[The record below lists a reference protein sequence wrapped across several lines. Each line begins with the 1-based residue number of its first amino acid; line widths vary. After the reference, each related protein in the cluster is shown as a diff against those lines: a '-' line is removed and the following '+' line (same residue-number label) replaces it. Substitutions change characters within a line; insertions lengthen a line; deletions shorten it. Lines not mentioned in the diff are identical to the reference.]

1 MPPASQPLATA
12 QSGGGSLLELR
23 EITVR
28 YGQTVAVRELSLEV
42 ARGEI
47 VTLLGANGAGKSST
61 LNAIVGLAP
70 VVSGRVLVAGRDVT
84 GRPPE
89 SIIRH
94 SLALVPEGRRI
105 FANLTAGE
113 NLRLGAA
120 IATRAEY
127 EQRLPEVLE
136 LFPFV
141 KERLDTKAGLFSGG
155 EQQQLAIARALMANP
170 DLLLLDEPSLGL
182 APIMVSAVFELIVQL
197 RDRGVTMLLVEQNVE
212 RALSVADRAY
222 VLSAGH
228 LDVAGDA
235 DSLASQSIEEA
246 YLGIAAGSG

>member
-1 MPPASQPLATA
+1 MPPPSQPLATA
-12 QSGGGSLLELR
+12 QGGGGSLLELR
-23 EITVR
+23 GITVR
-28 YGQTVAVRELSLEV
+28 YRHTVAVRELSLAV
-42 ARGEI
+42 IRGEI

-94 SLALVPEGRRI
+94 SVALVPEGRHV
-105 FANLTAGE
+105 FANLTVGE

-120 IATRAEY
+120 IVSRAEY
-127 EQRLPEVLE
+127 EQRLPDVLE
-136 LFPFV
+136 LFPVV
-141 KERLDTKAGLFSGG
+141 KERLDAKAGLLSGG
-155 EQQQLAIARALMANP
+155 EQQQLAIARALMAKP

-182 APIMVSAVFELIVQL
+182 APIMVSTVFELIGQL

-222 VLSAGH
+222 VLSAGR
-228 LDVAGDA
+228 LEVAGDA

-246 YLGIAAGSG
+246 YLGIATGRG